1 MEQSSG
7 NALYDQSALR
17 AVDRGQPVPAAAA
30 ASSRPVA
37 PRALRLRVPGR
48 TRDEHETLARRR
60 WRSCWWRSGARRCCP
75 RPTPLHS
82 QGVEVFLNVTQG
94 GSKKLGIAI
103 PEFTRLTSAPDEG
116 NFARGVPEIIGN
128 DLRFSAL
135 FAVAN
140 TPALPAAQDG
150 IKQEFARL
158 QQAGAHAAM
167 HGLMRIDGQRL
178 TIEFRLY
185 DLTNPEFRL
194 IASKMFWVEPLADHR
209 RLAHRIA
216 DEVVYQFTGERGI
229 AETKIAYVS
238 QVGANKELVMI
249 DYDGFNQAQL
259 TNLRST
265 SLSPAWSPT
274 DSSVAF
280 TSFFKGY
287 PYLFRVFP
295 FNPRRRGQEPELM
308 SAWPGI
314 NTAPAWAPDGRVD
327 RPHPLQGREPGHLLA
342 ARGHLGLP
350 AAHQQPR
357 HRDGS
362 RPGRP
367 PAARSPSPRTAP
379 GSPQI
384 WVMGAE
390 GTNAR
395 RLSFGGSF
403 DTQPRWSP
411 RGDTIVFTR
420 RTSGGFDLWAIN
432 PDGSNARALTQGN
445 GSNEAASWAPNGR
458 HIVFSSTRGGRTQL
472 YTMLA
477 DGTEQQP
484 LTRDRGEA
492 SSPTWSPR
500 PQ

>member
-1 MEQSSG
+1 MT
-7 NALYDQSALR
+7 
-17 AVDRGQPVPAAAA
+17 
-30 ASSRPVA
+30 
-37 PRALRLRVPGR
+37 R
-48 TRDEHETLARRR
+48 TRCLLGIALALVVAAGVL
-60 WRSCWWRSGARRCCP
+60 RSPGPS
-75 RPTPLHS
+75 HS

-103 PEFTRLTSAPDEG
+103 PEFTHQNAVPDEG
-116 NFARGVPEIIGN
+116 RLSRTVPEIIGN

-140 TPALPAAQDG
+140 TPPLPSTSDA
-150 IKQEFARL
+150 IRQEFSRL

-194 IASKMFWVEPLADHR
+194 IASKVFWVEPLADHR

-229 AETKIAYVS
+229 AETKIAYVAQNGS
-238 QVGANKELVMI
+238 TKEIVMM

-259 TNLRST
+259 TQLKST

-274 DSSVAF
+274 DWSVAF
-280 TSFFKGY
+280 TSYFKGY
-287 PYLFRVFP
+287 PYLFRLYP
-295 FNPRRRGQEPELM
+295 FNPRRRMQEPELM

-314 NTAPAWAPDGRVD
+314 NTSPAWSPDGRTMALTLSKGGNPDIYALRVGTSEFRQLTNYRGID
-327 RPHPLQGREPGHLLA
+327 TDPSWSPTGREIVFTS
-342 ARGHLGLP
+342 
-350 AAHQQPR
+350 
-357 HRDGS
+357 D
-362 RPGRP
+362 
-367 PAARSPSPRTAP
+367 RS

-384 WVMGAE
+384 WVMDAE
-390 GTNAR
+390 GSNPR
-395 RLSFGGSF
+395 RLTSGGSY

-411 RGDTIVFTR
+411 RGDTVVFTR
-420 RTSGGFDLWAIN
+420 RAAGGFDLWTIS
-432 PDGSNARALTQGN
+432 PDGTNARPLTQGN
-445 GSNEAASWAPNGR
+445 GNNEGAAWAPNGR
-458 HIVFSSTRGGRTQL
+458 HLVFSSTRGGGRAQL

-477 DGTEQQP
+477 DGSEQQS

>member
-1 MEQSSG
+1 VARPRRAIVFWLAAFG
-7 NALYDQSALR
+7 LALLS
-17 AVDRGQPVPAAAA
+17 PP
-30 ASSRPVA
+30 
-37 PRALRLRVPGR
+37 PRL
-48 TRDEHETLARRR
+48 D
-60 WRSCWWRSGARRCCP
+60 
-75 RPTPLHS
+75 S

-103 PEFTRLTSAPDEG
+103 PEFTRLTAAPDEG
-116 NFARGVPEIIGN
+116 NFARTVPEIIGN

-140 TPALPAAQDG
+140 IPALPAAQDA
-150 IKQEFARL
+150 IRQEFGRL

-216 DEVVYQFTGERGI
+216 DEIVYQFTGERGI

-238 QVGANKELVMI
+238 QVGATKELVMI
-249 DYDGFNQAQL
+249 DYDGFNQAPL

-265 SLSPAWSPT
+265 SLSPAWSPV

-287 PYLFRVFP
+287 PYVFRLYP
-295 FNPRRRGQEPELM
+295 FNPRRRGQEPELL
-308 SAWPGI
+308 SAWPGL
-314 NTAPAWAPDGRVD
+314 NTAPAWAPDGRVLALTLSKGGNPD
-327 RPHPLQGREPGHLLA
+327 IYTLRVGTSDFRQLTNNRGIETDPSWSPTGREIA
-342 ARGHLGLP
+342 FTS
-350 AAHQQPR
+350 
-357 HRDGS
+357 D
-362 RPGRP
+362 
-367 PAARSPSPRTAP
+367 RS

-395 RLSFGGSF
+395 RLSFGGSY

-432 PDGSNARALTQGN
+432 PDGSSARPLTQNN
-445 GSNEAASWAPNGR
+445 GSNEAASWAPSGR
-458 HIVFSSTRGGRTQL
+458 HLVFSSTRGGRAQL

>member
-1 MEQSSG
+1 M
-7 NALYDQSALR
+7 
-17 AVDRGQPVPAAAA
+17 
-30 ASSRPVA
+30 
-37 PRALRLRVPGR
+37 R
-48 TRDEHETLARRR
+48 TRPAGLLVALGVAFAIGLLA
-60 WRSCWWRSGARRCCP
+60 SP
-75 RPTPLHS
+75 PQLHS
-82 QGVEVFLNVTQG
+82 QGVEVFLNVTKG
-94 GSKKLGIAI
+94 GSNKLGIAI
-103 PEFTRLTSAPDEG
+103 PEFTRLTQTPDEG

-135 FAVAN
+135 FTVAN
-140 TPALPAAQDG
+140 TPGLPAAQDA
-150 IKQEFARL
+150 IKQEFGRL
-158 QQAGAHAAM
+158 QQAGAHAVM

-216 DEVVYQFTGERGI
+216 DEVVYQFTGERGV

-238 QVGANKELVMI
+238 QQGTNKELVMI
-249 DYDGFNQAQL
+249 DYDGFNQAPI

-265 SLSPAWSPT
+265 SLSPAWSPV

-287 PYLFRVFP
+287 PYLFRVYP

-308 SAWPGI
+308 SAWPGL
-314 NTAPAWAPDGRVD
+314 NTAPAWAPDGRVIALTLSKGGNPD
-327 RPHPLQGREPGHLLA
+327 IYTLRVGTSDFRQITNNRGIETDPSWSPTGREIA
-342 ARGHLGLP
+342 FTS
-350 AAHQQPR
+350 
-357 HRDGS
+357 D
-362 RPGRP
+362 
-367 PAARSPSPRTAP
+367 RS
-379 GSPQI
+379 GSPQV
-384 WVMGAE
+384 WVMSAE
-390 GTNAR
+390 GTNVR
-395 RLSFGGSF
+395 RLSFGGSY

-411 RGDTIVFTR
+411 RGDTIIFTR
-420 RTSGGFDLWAIN
+420 RTAGGFDLWAIQ
-432 PDGSNARALTQGN
+432 PDGSNARALTQSN
-445 GSNEAASWAPNGR
+445 GSNESASWAPNGR
-458 HIVFSSTRGGRTQL
+458 HIVFSSSRGGRTQL

-492 SSPTWSPR
+492 TSPTWSPR

>member
-1 MEQSSG
+1 M
-7 NALYDQSALR
+7 R
-17 AVDRGQPVPAAAA
+17 HPA
-30 ASSRPVA
+30 R
-37 PRALRLRVPGR
+37 
-48 TRDEHETLARRR
+48 TLAIVVLAVT
-60 WRSCWWRSGARRCCP
+60 GLALLAAP
-75 RPTPLHS
+75 PPLGS
-82 QGVEVFLNVTQG
+82 QGVEVFLNVTKG
-94 GSKKLGIAI
+94 GSNKLGIAI
-103 PEFTRLTSAPDEG
+103 PEFSRLNQAPDEG
-116 NFARGVPEIIGN
+116 NFARGLPEIIGN

-140 TPALPAAQDG
+140 TPALPAAPDA
-150 IKQEFARL
+150 IKQEFAKL

-238 QVGANKELVMI
+238 QQGTNKELVMI
-249 DYDGFNQAQL
+249 DYDGFNQAPI

-265 SLSPAWSPT
+265 SLSPAWSPV

-314 NTAPAWAPDGRVD
+314 NTSPAWAPDGRVIALTLSKGGNPD
-327 RPHPLQGREPGHLLA
+327 IYALRVGTSDFRQLTNQRGIETDPSWSPTGREIA
-342 ARGHLGLP
+342 FTS
-350 AAHQQPR
+350 
-357 HRDGS
+357 D
-362 RPGRP
+362 
-367 PAARSPSPRTAP
+367 RSGT
-379 GSPQI
+379 PQI
-384 WVMGAE
+384 WVMSAE
-390 GTNAR
+390 GTNVR

-420 RTSGGFDLWAIN
+420 RTAGGFDLWAIQ
-432 PDGSNARALTQGN
+432 PDGSNARALTQSN
-445 GSNEAASWAPNGR
+445 GSNESASWAPNGR
-458 HIVFSSTRGGRTQL
+458 HIVFSSSRGGRVQL

>member
-1 MEQSSG
+1 M
-7 NALYDQSALR
+7 R
-17 AVDRGQPVPAAAA
+17 R
-30 ASSRPVA
+30 
-37 PRALRLRVPGR
+37 
-48 TRDEHETLARRR
+48 ARRAIPLLLAALALALLSVPQR
-60 WRSCWWRSGARRCCP
+60 
-75 RPTPLHS
+75 LHS

-103 PEFTRLTSAPDEG
+103 PEFTRLNATPDEG
-116 NFARGVPEIIGN
+116 NFARNVPEIIGN

-140 TPALPAAQDG
+140 TPALPAAQDAMR
-150 IKQEFARL
+150 QEFARL

-185 DLTNPEFRL
+185 DLTNPDFRL

-216 DEVVYQFTGERGI
+216 DEVVYQFTGERGV

-238 QVGANKELVMI
+238 QIGPNKELVMI
-249 DYDGFNQAQL
+249 DYDGFNHTQL

-265 SLSPAWSPT
+265 SLSPTWSPV

-287 PYLFRVFP
+287 PYVFRVYP
-295 FNPRRRGQEPELM
+295 FNPRRRGQEPELV

-314 NTAPAWAPDGRVD
+314 NTAPAWAPDGRLMALTLSKGGNPDIFSLRVGTSD
-327 RPHPLQGREPGHLLA
+327 FRQLTNNRGIETDPSWSPTGREIVFTS
-342 ARGHLGLP
+342 
-350 AAHQQPR
+350 
-357 HRDGS
+357 D
-362 RPGRP
+362 
-367 PAARSPSPRTAP
+367 RSGT
-379 GSPQI
+379 PQI
-384 WVMGAE
+384 WVMAAE

-395 RLSFGGSF
+395 RLTFGGSY

-411 RGDTIVFTR
+411 RGDAIVFTR
-420 RTSGGFDLWAIN
+420 RTPGGFDLWAIN

-458 HIVFSSTRGGRTQL
+458 HIVFSSTRGGRAQL

>member
-1 MEQSSG
+1 MGQWVRVVVLLVG
-7 NALYDQSALR
+7 LGLALL
-17 AVDRGQPVPAAAA
+17 AA
-30 ASSRPVA
+30 PQ
-37 PRALRLRVPGR
+37 RLQ
-48 TRDEHETLARRR
+48 
-60 WRSCWWRSGARRCCP
+60 
-75 RPTPLHS
+75 S

-103 PEFTRLTSAPDEG
+103 PEFTRLTTAPDEG
-116 NFARGVPEIIGN
+116 NFARGVPEIVGN

-140 TPALPAAQDG
+140 TPALPAAQDA
-150 IKQEFARL
+150 IRQEFARL

-167 HGLMRIDGQRL
+167 HGLMRIEGPRL

-185 DLTNPEFRL
+185 DLTNPEFRQ

-216 DEVVYQFTGERGI
+216 DEILYQFTGERGI

-238 QVGANKELVMI
+238 HQGANKELVMI

-287 PYLFRVFP
+287 PFIFRVFP

-314 NTAPAWAPDGRVD
+314 NTAPAWAPDGRTLALTLSKGGNPDIFALRVGTSD
-327 RPHPLQGREPGHLLA
+327 FRQLTNNRGIETDPTWSPTGREIA
-342 ARGHLGLP
+342 FTS
-350 AAHQQPR
+350 
-357 HRDGS
+357 D
-362 RPGRP
+362 
-367 PAARSPSPRTAP
+367 RS

-384 WVMGAE
+384 WAMDSE

-395 RLSFGGSF
+395 RLTSGGSY

-411 RGDTIVFTR
+411 RGDTIIFTR

-432 PDGSNARALTQGN
+432 PDGSNARALTQSH
-445 GSNEAASWAPNGR
+445 GSNESASWAPNGR
-458 HIVFSSTRGGRTQL
+458 HVVFSSTRGGRAQL

-492 SSPTWSPR
+492 SSPSWSPR

>member
-1 MEQSSG
+1 MGQSI
-7 NALYDQSALR
+7 R
-17 AVDRGQPVPAAAA
+17 AIVLLVGFGLTLL
-30 ASSRPVA
+30 AS
-37 PRALRLRVPGR
+37 PG
-48 TRDEHETLARRR
+48 HLQ
-60 WRSCWWRSGARRCCP
+60 
-75 RPTPLHS
+75 S

-103 PEFTRLTSAPDEG
+103 PEFTRLTTAPDEAS
-116 NFARGVPEIIGN
+116 FARGVPEIIGN

-140 TPALPAAQDG
+140 TPALPAAQDA
-150 IKQEFARL
+150 IRQEFARL
-158 QQAGAHAAM
+158 QQAGAHAVM

-194 IASKMFWVEPLADHR
+194 IASKMFWVEPLTDHR

-238 QVGANKELVMI
+238 HQGTNKELVMI
-249 DYDGFNQAQL
+249 DYDGFNQAPL

-287 PYLFRVFP
+287 PYVFRVFP

-314 NTAPAWAPDGRVD
+314 NTAPAWAPDGRTLALTLSKGGNPDIFALRVGTSEFRQLTNNRGIETD
-327 RPHPLQGREPGHLLA
+327 PSWSPTGRELA
-342 ARGHLGLP
+342 FTS
-350 AAHQQPR
+350 
-357 HRDGS
+357 D
-362 RPGRP
+362 
-367 PAARSPSPRTAP
+367 RS

-384 WVMGAE
+384 WVMDAE

-395 RLSFGGSF
+395 RLTSGGSY

-411 RGDTIVFTR
+411 RGDTIIFTR
-420 RTSGGFDLWAIN
+420 RTSSGFDLWAIN
-432 PDGSNARALTQGN
+432 PDGSNARALTQSN
-445 GSNEAASWAPNGR
+445 GSNEGASWAPNGR
-458 HIVFSSTRGGRTQL
+458 HVVFSSTRGGRSQL

>member
-1 MEQSSG
+1 VTCL
-7 NALYDQSALR
+7 ALLAT
-17 AVDRGQPVPAAAA
+17 P
-30 ASSRPVA
+30 
-37 PRALRLRVPGR
+37 PRLG
-48 TRDEHETLARRR
+48 
-60 WRSCWWRSGARRCCP
+60 
-75 RPTPLHS
+75 S
-82 QGVEVFLNVTQG
+82 QGVEVFLNVTKG
-94 GSKKLGIAI
+94 GSNKLGIAI
-103 PEFTRLTSAPDEG
+103 PEFTRLNQTPDEG
-116 NFARGVPEIIGN
+116 NFARGLPEIIGN

-140 TPALPAAQDG
+140 TPALPAAPDA
-150 IKQEFARL
+150 IKQEFGKL

-216 DEVVYQFTGERGI
+216 DEVVYQFTGDRGI

-238 QVGANKELVMI
+238 QQGTNKELVMI
-249 DYDGFNQAQL
+249 DYDGFNQAPI

-265 SLSPAWSPT
+265 SLSPAWSPV

-314 NTAPAWAPDGRVD
+314 NTSPAWAPDGRVIALTLSKGGNPD
-327 RPHPLQGREPGHLLA
+327 IYALRVGTSDFRQLTNQRGIETDPSWSPTGREIA
-342 ARGHLGLP
+342 FTS
-350 AAHQQPR
+350 
-357 HRDGS
+357 D
-362 RPGRP
+362 
-367 PAARSPSPRTAP
+367 RSGT
-379 GSPQI
+379 PQI
-384 WVMGAE
+384 WVMSAE
-390 GTNAR
+390 GTNVR

-420 RTSGGFDLWAIN
+420 RTAGGFDLWAIQ

-445 GSNEAASWAPNGR
+445 GSNESASWAPNGR
-458 HIVFSSTRGGRTQL
+458 HIVFSSSRGGRVQL

-492 SSPTWSPR
+492 SGPTWSPR

>member
-1 MEQSSG
+1 MRQT
-7 NALYDQSALR
+7 R
-17 AVDRGQPVPAAAA
+17 
-30 ASSRPVA
+30 
-37 PRALRLRVPGR
+37 RALLLLLAACGLALLMGPGR
-48 TRDEHETLARRR
+48 
-60 WRSCWWRSGARRCCP
+60 
-75 RPTPLHS
+75 LHS

-103 PEFTRLTSAPDEG
+103 PEFTRLTPAPDEG
-116 NFARGVPEIIGN
+116 NFARSVPEIIGN

-140 TPALPAAQDG
+140 TPPLPAAQDA
-150 IKQEFARL
+150 IRQEFARL
-158 QQAGAHAAM
+158 QQAGAHAVM
-167 HGLMRIDGQRL
+167 QGLMRIDGQRL
-178 TIEFRLY
+178 TVEFRLY

-238 QVGANKELVMI
+238 QIGANKELVMI
-249 DYDGFNQAQL
+249 DYDGFNHTQL
-259 TNLRST
+259 TNLHST

-287 PYLFRVFP
+287 PYLFRLYP

-314 NTAPAWAPDGRVD
+314 NTAPAWAPDGRVVALTLSKGGNPD
-327 RPHPLQGREPGHLLA
+327 IFSLRVGTSDFRQLTNNRGIDTDPSWSPTGREIA
-342 ARGHLGLP
+342 FTS
-350 AAHQQPR
+350 
-357 HRDGS
+357 D
-362 RPGRP
+362 
-367 PAARSPSPRTAP
+367 RS

-395 RLSFGGSF
+395 RLSFGGY

-420 RTSGGFDLWAIN
+420 RTSTGFDLWAIN

-445 GSNEAASWAPNGR
+445 GSNEAASWAPSGR
-458 HIVFSSTRGGRTQL
+458 HLVFSSSRGGRTQL

>member
-1 MEQSSG
+1 MRMRPAG
-7 NALYDQSALR
+7 LLVAL
-17 AVDRGQPVPAAAA
+17 G
-30 ASSRPVA
+30 VA
-37 PRALRLRVPGR
+37 PAIGL
-48 TRDEHETLARRR
+48 LA
-60 WRSCWWRSGARRCCP
+60 SP
-75 RPTPLHS
+75 PQLHS
-82 QGVEVFLNVTQG
+82 QGVEVFLNVTKG
-94 GSKKLGIAI
+94 GSTKLGIAI
-103 PEFTRLTSAPDEG
+103 PEFTRLTAAPDDG

-150 IKQEFARL
+150 IRQEFTKF

-185 DLTNPEFRL
+185 DLTNPEFRM

-216 DEVVYQFTGERGI
+216 DEVVYQFTGERGVS
-229 AETKIAYVS
+229 ETKIAYVS
-238 QVGANKELVMI
+238 QAGPNKELVMI
-249 DYDGFNQAQL
+249 DYDGFNHV
-259 TNLRST
+259 
-265 SLSPAWSPT
+265 PAHEPPQH
-274 DSSVAF
+274 VPVP
-280 TSFFKGY
+280 G
-287 PYLFRVFP
+287 LE
-295 FNPRRRGQEPELM
+295 PRRLVGGLHLVLQGVPVPVPDLPVQPAPPRAGARAM

-314 NTAPAWAPDGRVD
+314 NTAPAWAPDGRMIALTLSKGGNPDIFSLRVGTSD
-327 RPHPLQGREPGHLLA
+327 FRQLTSNRGIETDPTWSPTGREIA
-342 ARGHLGLP
+342 FTS
-350 AAHQQPR
+350 
-357 HRDGS
+357 D
-362 RPGRP
+362 
-367 PAARSPSPRTAP
+367 RT

-384 WVMGAE
+384 WVMDAE

-395 RLSFGGSF
+395 RISFGGSF

-411 RGDTIVFTR
+411 RGDTIIFTR
-420 RTSGGFDLWAIN
+420 RTAGGFDLWAIN
-432 PDGSNARALTQGN
+432 PDGSNARPLTQGT

-458 HIVFSSTRGGRTQL
+458 HVVFSSSRGGRTQL
-472 YTMLA
+472 FTMLA

>member
-1 MEQSSG
+1 M
-7 NALYDQSALR
+7 
-17 AVDRGQPVPAAAA
+17 
-30 ASSRPVA
+30 
-37 PRALRLRVPGR
+37 
-48 TRDEHETLARRR
+48 
-60 WRSCWWRSGARRCCP
+60 
-75 RPTPLHS
+75 
-82 QGVEVFLNVTQG
+82 TQG

-103 PEFTRLTSAPDEG
+103 PEFTRLNSTPDEG
-116 NFARGVPEIIGN
+116 NFARGVPEIIAN

-135 FAVAN
+135 FAVAS
-140 TPALPAAQDG
+140 TPALPAAQDAM
-150 IKQEFARL
+150 KQEFARL

-229 AETKIAYVS
+229 AETKIVYVS
-238 QVGANKELVMI
+238 QLGANKELVMI

-259 TNLRST
+259 TNLHST
-265 SLSPAWSPT
+265 SLSPAWSPM

-295 FNPRRRGQEPELM
+295 FNPRRRGQDPELM
-308 SAWPGI
+308 SAWPGL
-314 NTAPAWAPDGRVD
+314 NTAPAWAPDGRIIALTLSKGGNPDIFTLRVGTSD
-327 RPHPLQGREPGHLLA
+327 FRQLTNNRGIETDPSWSPTGREIA
-342 ARGHLGLP
+342 FTS
-350 AAHQQPR
+350 
-357 HRDGS
+357 D
-362 RPGRP
+362 
-367 PAARSPSPRTAP
+367 RS

-384 WVMGAE
+384 WVMSAE

-395 RLSFGGSF
+395 RLSFGGSY

-411 RGDTIVFTR
+411 RGDTVIFTR
-420 RTSGGFDLWAIN
+420 RTSGGFDLWAIQ

-445 GSNEAASWAPNGR
+445 GSNESASWAPNGR
-458 HIVFSSTRGGRTQL
+458 HIIFSSSRGGRSQL

-492 SSPTWSPR
+492 TSPTWSPR

>member
-1 MEQSSG
+1 M
-7 NALYDQSALR
+7 
-17 AVDRGQPVPAAAA
+17 
-30 ASSRPVA
+30 SRPM
-37 PRALRLRVPGR
+37 RALLVLVLVGLTWLVIPPARLG
-48 TRDEHETLARRR
+48 
-60 WRSCWWRSGARRCCP
+60 
-75 RPTPLHS
+75 S
-82 QGVEVFLNVTQG
+82 QGVEVFLNVTKG
-94 GSKKLGIAI
+94 GSNKLGIAI
-103 PEFTRLTSAPDEG
+103 PEFTRTTTAPDEG
-116 NFARGVPEIIGN
+116 NFSRAVPEIIGN
-128 DLRFSAL
+128 DLRFSSL

-140 TPALPAAQDG
+140 TPALPTAQDA
-150 IKQEFARL
+150 IRQEFTRL

-167 HGLMRIDGQRL
+167 HGLMKIEGQRL

-185 DLTNPEFRL
+185 DLTSQDFRL
-194 IASKMFWVEPLADHR
+194 IASKMFWVEPLANHR

-229 AETKIAYVS
+229 AETSIAYVS

-249 DYDGFNQAQL
+249 DYDGFNQVPL

-265 SLSPAWSPT
+265 SLSPAWSPV

-287 PYLFRVFP
+287 PYLFRVYP

-308 SAWPGI
+308 SAWPGL
-314 NTAPAWAPDGRVD
+314 NTAPAWAPDGRVIALTLSKAGNPD
-327 RPHPLQGREPGHLLA
+327 IYSLRVGTSDFRQLTNNRGIETDPTWSPTGREIA
-342 ARGHLGLP
+342 FTS
-350 AAHQQPR
+350 
-357 HRDGS
+357 D
-362 RPGRP
+362 
-367 PAARSPSPRTAP
+367 RS

-384 WVMGAE
+384 WVMDAE

-395 RLSFGGSF
+395 RLTSGGSY

-411 RGDTIVFTR
+411 RGDAIVFTR

-458 HIVFSSTRGGRTQL
+458 HLVFSSTRGGRAQL

>member
-1 MEQSSG
+1 MTVRRSVG
-7 NALYDQSALR
+7 VRIGVLV
-17 AVDRGQPVPAAAA
+17 AVLLGILPA
-30 ASSRPVA
+30 
-37 PRALRLRVPGR
+37 
-48 TRDEHETLARRR
+48 
-60 WRSCWWRSGARRCCP
+60 
-75 RPTPLHS
+75 PTPSHS

-103 PEFTRLTSAPDEG
+103 PEFTKLTSAPDEG
-116 NFARGVPEIIGN
+116 NFAHGVPETIGN

-140 TPALPAAQDG
+140 TPALPAAQDA
-150 IKQEFARL
+150 IRQEFGRL
-158 QQAGAHAAM
+158 QQAGAHALL

-178 TIEFRLY
+178 TVEFRLY

-249 DYDGFNQAQL
+249 DYDGFNQVPL
-259 TNLRST
+259 TNLHST

-287 PYLFRVFP
+287 PYLFRVYP

-314 NTAPAWAPDGRVD
+314 NTAPAWAPDGRVIALTLSKGGNPD
-327 RPHPLQGREPGHLLA
+327 IFALRVGTSDFRQLTNNRGIETDPSWSPTGREIA
-342 ARGHLGLP
+342 FTS
-350 AAHQQPR
+350 
-357 HRDGS
+357 D
-362 RPGRP
+362 
-367 PAARSPSPRTAP
+367 RS

-384 WVMGAE
+384 WVMSAE
-390 GTNAR
+390 GTSAR
-395 RLSFGGSF
+395 RLSTGGSY

-432 PDGSNARALTQGN
+432 PDGANARPLTQGN

-458 HIVFSSTRGGRTQL
+458 HLVFSSSRGGRTQL

>member
-1 MEQSSG
+1 MTMTRWLG
-7 NALYDQSALR
+7 LLALVLLTL
-17 AVDRGQPVPAAAA
+17 
-30 ASSRPVA
+30 VA
-37 PRALRLRVPGR
+37 GVL
-48 TRDEHETLARRR
+48 
-60 WRSCWWRSGARRCCP
+60 
-75 RPTPLHS
+75 PTPTPSHS

-135 FAVAN
+135 FVVAN

-150 IKQEFARL
+150 IRQEFTRL

-194 IASKMFWVEPLADHR
+194 IASKMFLVEPLADHR

-238 QVGANKELVMI
+238 QFGTTKELVMI
-249 DYDGFNQAQL
+249 DYDGFNQVQL

-295 FNPRRRGQEPELM
+295 FNPRRRGQEPEIM

-314 NTAPAWAPDGRVD
+314 NTAPAWAPDGQLIALTLSKGGNPDIFSLRVGTSD
-327 RPHPLQGREPGHLLA
+327 FRQLTNNRGIETDPTWSPTGREIA
-342 ARGHLGLP
+342 FTS
-350 AAHQQPR
+350 
-357 HRDGS
+357 D
-362 RPGRP
+362 
-367 PAARSPSPRTAP
+367 RS

-384 WVMGAE
+384 WVMSAE

-411 RGDTIVFTR
+411 RGDAIVFTR
-420 RTSGGFDLWAIN
+420 RTSGGFDLWAIS

-445 GSNEAASWAPNGR
+445 GSNEAASWAPSGR
-458 HIVFSSTRGGRTQL
+458 HIAFSSTRGGRAQL

>member
-1 MEQSSG
+1 MADVRRPG
-7 NALYDQSALR
+7 GALLLLLL
-17 AVDRGQPVPAAAA
+17 AAAFGLALLA
-30 ASSRPVA
+30 APA
-37 PRALRLRVPGR
+37 RLG
-48 TRDEHETLARRR
+48 
-60 WRSCWWRSGARRCCP
+60 
-75 RPTPLHS
+75 S

-94 GSKKLGIAI
+94 GTKKLGIAI

-140 TPALPAAQDG
+140 TPALPAAPDA
-150 IKQEFARL
+150 IKQEFGRL
-158 QQAGAHAAM
+158 QQAGAHASM
-167 HGLMRIDGQRL
+167 HGLMRVDGQRL

-216 DEVVYQFTGERGI
+216 DEVVHQFTGERGI

-238 QVGANKELVMI
+238 QAGPNKELVMI
-249 DYDGFNQAQL
+249 DYDGFNQAPL

-295 FNPRRRGQEPELM
+295 FNPRRRGQEPELL

-314 NTAPAWAPDGRVD
+314 NTSPAWAPDGRTLALTLSKGGNPDIYALRVGTSD
-327 RPHPLQGREPGHLLA
+327 FRQLTNSRGIETDPTWSPTGREIA
-342 ARGHLGLP
+342 FTS
-350 AAHQQPR
+350 
-357 HRDGS
+357 D
-362 RPGRP
+362 
-367 PAARSPSPRTAP
+367 RS

-384 WVMGAE
+384 WVMSAE

-395 RLSFGGSF
+395 RLTTGGSY

-420 RTSGGFDLWAIN
+420 RTSGGFDLWAIS

-458 HIVFSSTRGGRTQL
+458 HVVFSSSRGGGRTQL

>member
-1 MEQSSG
+1 LVAAFG
-7 NALYDQSALR
+7 LALVLL
-17 AVDRGQPVPAAAA
+17 AVPHR
-30 ASSRPVA
+30 
-37 PRALRLRVPGR
+37 
-48 TRDEHETLARRR
+48 
-60 WRSCWWRSGARRCCP
+60 
-75 RPTPLHS
+75 LHS

-116 NFARGVPEIIGN
+116 NFARSVPEIIGN

-140 TPALPAAQDG
+140 TPALPASQDG
-150 IKQEFARL
+150 IRQEFARL

-178 TIEFRLY
+178 TVEFRLY

-229 AETKIAYVS
+229 AETKVVYVS

-249 DYDGFNQAQL
+249 DYDGFNQTQL

-265 SLSPAWSPT
+265 SLSPAWSPN

-287 PYLFRVFP
+287 PYVFRVYP
-295 FNPRRRGQEPELM
+295 FNPRRRGQEPEIM

-314 NTAPAWAPDGRVD
+314 NTAPAWAPDGRVLALTLSKGGNPD
-327 RPHPLQGREPGHLLA
+327 IFSLRVGTSDFRQLTNARGIDTDPSWSPTGREIA
-342 ARGHLGLP
+342 FTS
-350 AAHQQPR
+350 
-357 HRDGS
+357 D
-362 RPGRP
+362 
-367 PAARSPSPRTAP
+367 RS

-384 WVMGAE
+384 WLMGAE

-395 RLSFGGSF
+395 RLTFGGSY

-411 RGDTIVFTR
+411 RGDAIIFTR

-445 GSNEAASWAPNGR
+445 GSNESASWAPNGR
-458 HIVFSSTRGGRTQL
+458 HIVFSSTRGGRAQL

>member
-1 MEQSSG
+1 MARWLG
-7 NALYDQSALR
+7 LVGLTLLALVAGVL
-17 AVDRGQPVPAAAA
+17 PA
-30 ASSRPVA
+30 PA
-37 PRALRLRVPGR
+37 P
-48 TRDEHETLARRR
+48 
-60 WRSCWWRSGARRCCP
+60 S
-75 RPTPLHS
+75 HS

-103 PEFTRLTSAPDEG
+103 AEFTRLTAAPDEG

-140 TPALPAAQDG
+140 IPALPAAADG
-150 IKQEFARL
+150 MRQEFTRL

-178 TIEFRLY
+178 TTEFRLY
-185 DLTNPEFRL
+185 DLTSPDFRL
-194 IASKMFWVEPLADHR
+194 IASKVFWVEPLADHR

-216 DEVVYQFTGERGI
+216 DEVVHQFTGERGI

-238 QVGANKELVMI
+238 HMGTNKEIVMI

-280 TSFFKGY
+280 TSFFRGY
-287 PYLFRVFP
+287 PYVFRIHP

-314 NTAPAWAPDGRVD
+314 NTSPAWAPDGRMIALTLSKGGNPDIYSLRVGTSD
-327 RPHPLQGREPGHLLA
+327 FRQLTNARGIDTDPTWSPTGREIA
-342 ARGHLGLP
+342 FTS
-350 AAHQQPR
+350 
-357 HRDGS
+357 D
-362 RPGRP
+362 
-367 PAARSPSPRTAP
+367 RS

-384 WVMGAE
+384 WVMDAE
-390 GTNAR
+390 GTSPR
-395 RLSFGGSF
+395 RITFGGSY

-411 RGDTIVFTR
+411 RGDTIIFTR

-432 PDGSNARALTQGN
+432 PDGSNARALTQSN
-445 GSNEAASWAPNGR
+445 GANEAASWAPNGR
-458 HIVFSSTRGGRTQL
+458 HLVFSSTRAGRAQL